1 MTLDGLSEPMEE
13 RNTARRSKG
22 ESPSYLPLVD
32 GLRAVAVLMVLA
44 SHLPMIQ
51 NFAASYYV
59 WKFVELAH
67 FAYFGV
73 DIFFV
78 LSGFLIT
85 RLLLKERERTGSIS
99 FSQFF
104 IKRAL
109 RILPIY
115 YLCVLAMA
123 LIFPQSWHGVPSLLV
138 FVFNYYH
145 AFHSTPYP
153 MEHAW
158 SLAVEEQFY
167 LLWPFLIAVLPLSWG
182 RRVTGLVIPALA
194 LLASMALAA
203 SLEPEF
209 AATLINKA
217 LPTRML
223 SLSLGA
229 YLAFRERDGALPSNL
244 ECLVLVAAGLA
255 IAVLAAGGRI
265 LGFVAPDWYWCFTLF
280 GYALIDLALLSYIA
294 LGKPLAPI
302 AAVLQS
308 RPMVYIGRISYG
320 LYLYHLLIFFVL
332 GINEAAL
339 AGRGIPA
346 VLWVSSLVACFAVA
360 ALSFE
365 LFEKPI
371 MGLRRSLLEVQA
383 A

>member
-1 MTLDGLSEPMEE
+1 MYSAGLSEPREE
-13 RNTARRSKG
+13 RTFVGAATAGSA
-22 ESPSYLPLVD
+22 SYLPLVD
-32 GLRAVAVLMVLA
+32 GLRALAVLMVLA
-44 SHLPMIQ
+44 THAPIIQ
-51 NFAASYYV
+51 NFAPSYYF
-59 WKFVELAH
+59 WKLVDVAH

-85 RLLLKERERTGSIS
+85 RLLLKERERTGGIS
-99 FSQFF
+99 LSQFF

-115 YLCVLAMA
+115 YLCVLVMVLA
-123 LIFPQSWHGVPSLLV
+123 FPQSWHGVPSLAV

-167 LLWPFLIAVLPLSWG
+167 LLWPILIAILPLRWG

-203 SLEPEF
+203 SLEPTL

-229 YLAFRERDGALPSNL
+229 YLAFREKEGAVPSNL
-244 ECLVLVAAGLA
+244 ECLLLVASGLA

-265 LGFVAPDWYWCFTLF
+265 LGYVAPDWYWCFTLF
-280 GYALIDLALLSYIA
+280 GYALIDLALLAYIA
-294 LGKPLAPI
+294 LGKPVAPV
-302 AAVLQS
+302 AAILTA
-308 RPMVYIGRISYG
+308 RPVVYIGRISYG
-320 LYLYHLLIFFVL
+320 LYLYHLLIFYIL

-339 AGRGIPA
+339 AGRGIPLL
-346 VLWVSSLVACFAVA
+346 LWVSAMVACFAVA

-365 LFEKPI
+365 LIEKPI
-371 MGLRRSLLEVQA
+371 MGLRRNLLKTRVA
-383 A
+383 

>member
-1 MTLDGLSEPMEE
+1 MYSADLSDQRDERSFARAEP
-13 RNTARRSKG
+13 
-22 ESPSYLPLVD
+22 SPPATYLPLVD
-32 GLRAVAVLMVLA
+32 GLRALAVLMVLA
-44 SHLPMIQ
+44 SHLPVIQ
-51 NFAASYYV
+51 NFAPSYYF
-59 WKFVELAH
+59 WRFVELAH

-85 RLLLKERERTGSIS
+85 RLLLKEREQTGTINLSH
-99 FSQFF
+99 FF

-115 YLCVLAMA
+115 YLCVLVMA
-123 LIFPQSWHGVPSLLV
+123 LAFPQSWQGIPSLMA

-145 AFHSTPYP
+145 AFNSTPYP

-167 LLWPFLIAVLPLSWG
+167 LLWPLLIAVIPLHLG
-182 RRVTGLVIPALA
+182 RRITGLVIPAVA

-203 SLEPEF
+203 SLEPEL

-229 YLAFRERDGALPSNL
+229 YLAFREKEGAIPSNF
-244 ECLVLVAAGLA
+244 ECLMLAAAGLL
-255 IAVLAAGGRI
+255 ISVLAAGGRI
-265 LGFVAPDWYWCFTLF
+265 LGFVAPDWYWSFTLF
-280 GYALIDLALLSYIA
+280 GYALIDLALLAYVA
-294 LGKPLAPI
+294 LGKPVAPVAKI
-302 AAVLQS
+302 LQA
-308 RPMVYIGRISYG
+308 RPVVYIGRISYG
-320 LYLYHLLIFFVL
+320 LYLYHLLIFFML

-339 AGRGIPA
+339 AGSGIPA
-346 VLWVSSLVACFAVA
+346 ILWVSAMVACFAVA

-371 MGLRRSLLEVQA
+371 MGLRRNLLKA
-383 A
+383 RSA